1 MSSKEGLCLWC
12 GRWTENRSL
21 DGMADCNRQDCVL
34 KREYVDEFDMKGGT
48 KYLIGTP
55 PEANIYLYDTEG
67 NWVATFPLGDRP
79 DIEHQPA
86 DCPNGLDKFRAVAD
100 QGRCPDHKE

>member
-21 DGMADCNRQDCVL
+21 DGMADCNRQNCVS
-34 KREYVDEFDMKGGT
+34 KR
-48 KYLIGTP
+48 KYLDKFDTIGGRKVCWTDGK
-55 PEANIYLYDTEG
+55 IYLYDRG
-67 NWVATFPLGDRP
+67 WNLVATFPQGDRP
-79 DIEHQPA
+79 DTEHQPA

>member
-34 KREYVDEFDMKGGT
+34 KREYVDEFDKKGGM
-48 KYLIGTP
+48 KLAVYSG
-55 PEANIYLYDTEG
+55 IYLYDTAG
-67 NWVATFPLGDRP
+67 NFVARFQAGDRP
-79 DIEHQPA
+79 DTEHQPA